1 MPRPPQQ
8 DFDSEALDERP
19 SKTQRKQAMH
29 ALQDLGAEL
38 LTLPEPVLA
47 TVAMSERLRDAL
59 AEHRRIT
66 SFEAKRRQ
74 LQYIGKLLRVEDPEP
89 LRQAIEAQRQRQIMA
104 VQSVKQAELWRERL
118 LADDAALTAW
128 LAAHPGGDTRALRSL
143 IRDARRELE
152 QAQEQTPGQPSRKGR
167 RYRELYQLLR
177 DTLQRPGESADE
189 AGDEA

>member
-1 MPRPPQQ
+1 MPRHTPQ
-8 DFDSEALDERP
+8 DSAADELDERP
-19 SKTQRKQAMH
+19 SKTQLKQAMH

-38 LTLPEPVLA
+38 LTLPEAALA
-47 TVAMSERLRDAL
+47 AVAMSERLREAL

-89 LRQAIEAQRQRQIMA
+89 LRQAVEAQRQRRIMA
-104 VQSVKQAELWRERL
+104 AQSVKDAEQWRERL

-128 LAAHPGGDTRALRSL
+128 LSAHPGGDTRALRTL

-152 QAQEQTPGQPSRKGR
+152 QAQELAPGQAQRKGR

-177 DTLQRPGESADE
+177 DTLQQSGDDEDASAS
-189 AGDEA
+189 